1 MHCTKLSYVYHVGVF
16 FFLFPTAQT
25 KTPKVLSVRQDKHFV
40 FAKAGDSLT
49 LQCFYENIVD
59 ARFYWYRQN
68 LGQNPRLVSSYY
80 KYETNATFHNEFR
93 NNPRFELETTK
104 GKNHLKIRDLKI
116 SDSAV
121 YFCASSYLYMLDFA
135 EGTMVYVEQ
144 TGSVTLNC
152 TVQTGT
158 CGGEHSVYCASHL
171 NWYKQ
176 VPGESL
182 QIISTFYKHHA
193 GSDTFHKQ
201 FKDNRRF
208 SVHTEEGLYD
218 LKISDVRDSDS
229 ALYYCGYTSI
239 SITKFDNGTFLLLK
253 RGSVTLNCT
262 MLTGTVNG
270 DHNVYWFR
278 KNSEGSGLGT
288 LFTTTR
294 SGGPCARSSEDGPD
308 VLRCVYSLPRRNVTV
323 SDAGTYHCAV
333 ASCGRILF
341 GPGTRLYVGG
351 QFEVSVF
358 VCILVLCFHLIFI
371 HHVQRRDADDLH
383 YASLNLKERR

>member
-144 TGSVTLNC
+144 TGSKLQTSVDQSASETLRPGGSVTLNC

-158 CGGEHSVYCASHL
+158 CGGEHSVY
-171 NWYKQ
+171 
-176 VPGESL
+176 
-182 QIISTFYKHHA
+182 
-193 GSDTFHKQ
+193 
-201 FKDNRRF
+201 
-208 SVHTEEGLYD
+208 
-218 LKISDVRDSDS
+218 
-229 ALYYCGYTSI
+229 
-239 SITKFDNGTFLLLK
+239 
-253 RGSVTLNCT
+253 
-262 MLTGTVNG
+262 
-270 DHNVYWFR
+270 WF
-278 KNSEGSGLGT
+278 KNSEYSEPGLIH
-288 LFTTTR
+288 
-294 SGGPCARSSEDGPD
+294 SKGGENKLCKNKSSARTHS
-308 VLRCVYSLPRRNVTV
+308 CVYKLPI
-323 SDAGTYHCAV
+323 SKLDASHAGTYYCAV
-333 ASCGRILF
+333 ASCGHILF
-341 GPGTRLYVGG
+341 GIGTKLDLEDTNNLETNLWAGAFSFTSLLSVSLTLSLCVIHKKRSFKHSSNRFFKNLNSFKSTYLYM
-351 QFEVSVF
+351 QCSKNQ
-358 VCILVLCFHLIFI
+358 HLTHDIF
-371 HHVQRRDADDLH
+371 L
-383 YASLNLKERR
+383 

>member
-1 MHCTKLSYVYHVGVF
+1 SLCCCVSADTNNLETNLWAGAFSF
-16 FFLFPTAQT
+16 TSL
-25 KTPKVLSVRQDKHFV
+25 LSV
-40 FAKAGDSLT
+40 SLT
-49 LQCFYENIVD
+49 LSLYNVTLRCFYT
-59 ARFYWYRQN
+59 
-68 LGQNPRLVSSYY
+68 SS
-80 KYETNATFHNEFR
+80 
-93 NNPRFELETTK
+93 
-104 GKNHLKIRDLKI
+104 
-116 SDSAV
+116 
-121 YFCASSYLYMLDFA
+121 
-135 EGTMVYVEQ
+135 
-144 TGSVTLNC
+144 
-152 TVQTGT
+152 
-158 CGGEHSVYCASHL
+158 ASHL

-239 SITKFDNGTFLLLK
+239 SITKFDNGTFLLSFVHSFSPLTFLHQPDSVSAQPG
-253 RGSVTLNCT
+253 GSVTLNCT

-351 QFEVSVF
+351 QFEVLVQLKPRRSSVLTG
-358 VCILVLCFHLIFI
+358 CLCGCSLFLLSITHLGHRFLSRPVI
-371 HHVQRRDADDLH
+371 
-383 YASLNLKERR
+383 